1 MTRRKSSRGKDSG
14 RLKIGDAWNAITII
28 ALSQENP
35 LKAIAEFVENS
46 IDARASRVV
55 ITRGRERGEHFLSVA
70 DDGEGV
76 PRNSEGVP
84 DFHFVGTHI
93 CDSIKRRL
101 KLDGAQSVQG
111 EYGIGLLSFWTVGEE
126 FAMSS
131 AGADETTYEM
141 RMRKGDPSYSIVKRR
156 MLIPEP
162 GTRLK
167 IRPLLPGIRQL
178 SGEKIQ
184 WYLASELRERIRQS
198 GIHIKVIDRQARKEY
213 SVKPRDFSGRLL
225 HSLPVA
231 KNAHG
236 DIYTELYLNE
246 PGPENEVGLFR
257 SGTRILKSLTML
269 DTFQCPPWD
278 EGFLQGI
285 VDAPFLRL
293 TPSTRTGVIRDELF
307 ESFVQSMAPLAD
319 SLAGIIKEQKTAEEE
334 RTSRE
339 TLRAIQRAFREA
351 MLTLPAEEYDWFDIK
366 IRQRGQRAAGM
377 PDGANTLVE
386 QENENDGALP
396 VTGSSAE
403 SDTRQKQFFEYA
415 GPLHSVR
422 ISPGTCALAVG
433 KSRKLRVIARD
444 RSGNTIEESLII
456 NWRLLE
462 GKGSLEDKASEFA
475 TYHAPEEPGL
485 VRIGVTAM
493 QNETACEAEAI
504 ITVTDS
510 LLPETKGR
518 TNSSQG
524 LPGYTFEHA
533 PGQLWRS
540 RYDTE
545 HNLIV
550 VNNGHRDF
558 IYASRK
564 TKALKLRYI
573 TRLFAKEMINRNFP
587 GLPREQLLERLIELS
602 LYTEEYLR

>member
-1 MTRRKSSRGKDSG
+1 MNRRSSRNKDSG

-46 IDARASRVV
+46 IDARASRVT
-55 ITRGRERGEHFLSVA
+55 ITRGREHGDHFLMVA

-76 PRNSEGVP
+76 PRTPGGIP

-101 KLDGAQSVQG
+101 KLDGDRAIQG
-111 EYGIGLLSFWTVGEE
+111 EFGIGLLSFWTVGEE
-126 FAMSS
+126 LAMSS
-131 AGADETTYEM
+131 AGADETIYEM

-156 MLIPEP
+156 TLIPEP

-198 GIHIKVIDRQARKEY
+198 GVHIKVIDRQARKEY
-213 SVKPRDFSGRLL
+213 SVKPRDFTGQLL
-225 HSLPVA
+225 HNLPEA
-231 KNAHG
+231 KSVHG

-246 PGPENEVGLFR
+246 SEAENEVGLYR
-257 SGTRILKSLTML
+257 SGTRILSSLTQL
-269 DTFQCPPWD
+269 DTFQCPPWN

-285 VDAPFLRL
+285 VDAPFLSL
-293 TPSTRTGVIRDELF
+293 TPSTRTGVIQDELF
-307 ESFVQSMAPLAD
+307 ESFVQSMAPVAKKLAE
-319 SLAGIIKEQKTAEEE
+319 IIEEQKYAEEE

-351 MLTLPAEEYDWFDIK
+351 MLALPAEEYDWFDIN
-366 IRQRGQRAAGM
+366 IRQRVARAGGSANAG
-377 PDGANTLVE
+377 E
-386 QENENDGALP
+386 QEVESVDALP
-396 VTGSSAE
+396 VTELNDEPAN
-403 SDTRQKQFFEYA
+403 RQRQFFEYA

-422 ISPGTCALAVG
+422 ISPSTCALAVSN
-433 KSRKLRVIARD
+433 SRKLRALARD
-444 RSGNTIEESLII
+444 RNGNTIEDNLTIA
-456 NWRLLE
+456 WRIPE
-462 GKGSLEDKASEFA
+462 GAGDLDETGSEFV
-475 TYHAPEEPGL
+475 TYHAPDEPGL
-485 VRIGVTAM
+485 ARIGVTAT
-493 QNETACEAEAI
+493 QNETVCEAEAL

-510 LLPETKGR
+510 LLPDMKER
-518 TNSSQG
+518 TGPRHG

-540 RYDTE
+540 RYDADQ
-545 HNLIV
+545 NLIV

-558 IYASRK
+558 IFASK
-564 TKALKLRYI
+564 KSKALKLRYI
-573 TRLFAKEMINRNFP
+573 TRLFAKEMINKNFP

>member
-1 MTRRKSSRGKDSG
+1 MAKRRTSQPKNSG

-55 ITRGRERGEHFLSVA
+55 ITRGRERGEHFLTVA

-76 PRNSEGVP
+76 PKNSEGIP

-101 KLDGAQSVQG
+101 KLDGAQAIQG
-111 EYGIGLLSFWTVGEE
+111 EFGIGLLSFWTVGEE
-126 FAMSS
+126 LAMCS
-131 AGADETTYEM
+131 AAADNTIYEM

-156 MLIPEP
+156 TLIPEP

-178 SGEKIQ
+178 SGDKLQ

-198 GIHIKVIDRQARKEY
+198 GVHIKVIDRQARKEY
-213 SVKPRDFSGRLL
+213 TVKPRDFTGQLL
-225 HSLPVA
+225 HNLPEA
-231 KNAHG
+231 KSAHG

-246 PGPENEVGLFR
+246 SGSENEVGLYR
-257 SGTRILKSLTML
+257 SGTRILKSLSQL
-269 DTFQCPPWD
+269 DAFQCSPWN

-285 VDAPFLRL
+285 VDAPFLHL
-293 TPSTRTGVIRDELF
+293 TPTTRAGVVQDEVF
-307 ESFVQSMAPLAD
+307 ESFVQSMAPVAVRLKE
-319 SLAGIIKEQKTAEEE
+319 IIDEQKLAEEE

-351 MLTLPAEEYDWFDIK
+351 MLTLPAEEYDWFDINV
-366 IRQRGQRAAGM
+366 RRRVPQAGGSA
-377 PDGANTLVE
+377 GAE
-386 QENENDGALP
+386 DHGENGADNVAALP
-396 VTGSSAE
+396 VTDGDTE

-422 ISPGTCALAVG
+422 ISPGSCALAVG
-433 KSRKLRVIARD
+433 KSRKLHAIARD
-444 RSGNTIEESLII
+444 RNGNTIEENLII
-456 NWRLLE
+456 NWRILE
-462 GKGSLEDKASEFA
+462 GAGDLDEAGSEFA
-475 TYHAPEEPGL
+475 TYQAPEEPGL
-485 VRIGVTAM
+485 VRIGVTAT
-493 QNETACEAEAI
+493 QNETVCEAEAL

-510 LLPETKGR
+510 LLPETKEHSNAGR
-518 TNSSQG
+518 G

-540 RYDTE
+540 RYDTDQ
-545 HNLIV
+545 NLIV

-558 IYASRK
+558 IFASKK
-564 TKALKLRYI
+564 TKALKLRYM
-573 TRLFAKEMINRNFP
+573 TRLFAKEMINKNFP

>member
-1 MTRRKSSRGKDSG
+1 MNRRSSRNKDSG

-46 IDARASRVV
+46 IDARASRVT
-55 ITRGRERGEHFLSVA
+55 ITRGREHGDHFLMVA

-76 PRNSEGVP
+76 PRTPGGIP

-101 KLDGAQSVQG
+101 KLDGDRAIQG
-111 EYGIGLLSFWTVGEE
+111 EFGIGLLSFWTVGEE
-126 FAMSS
+126 LAMSS
-131 AGADETTYEM
+131 AGADETIYEM

-156 MLIPEP
+156 TLIPEP

-167 IRPLLPGIRQL
+167 IKPLLPGIRQL

-198 GIHIKVIDRQARKEY
+198 GVHIKVIDRQARKEY
-213 SVKPRDFSGRLL
+213 SVKPRDFTGQLL
-225 HSLPVA
+225 HSLPEA
-231 KNAHG
+231 KSVHG

-246 PGPENEVGLFR
+246 SGAENEVGLYR
-257 SGTRILKSLTML
+257 SGTRILSSLTQL
-269 DTFQCPPWD
+269 DTFQCPPWN

-285 VDAPFLRL
+285 VDAPFLSL
-293 TPSTRTGVIRDELF
+293 TPSTRTGIIQDELF
-307 ESFVQSMAPLAD
+307 ESFVQSMAPVAKKLAE
-319 SLAGIIKEQKTAEEE
+319 IIEEQKYAEEE

-351 MLTLPAEEYDWFDIK
+351 MLALPAEEYDWFDIN
-366 IRQRGQRAAGM
+366 IRQRVARTGGSAKAGEQQ
-377 PDGANTLVE
+377 VE
-386 QENENDGALP
+386 SVDAVP
-396 VTGSSAE
+396 VTELNDEPAN
-403 SDTRQKQFFEYA
+403 RQRQFFEYA

-422 ISPGTCALAVG
+422 ISPSTCALAVG
-433 KSRKLRVIARD
+433 NSRKLRALARD
-444 RSGNTIEESLII
+444 RNGNTIEDNLAIA
-456 NWRLLE
+456 WRILE
-462 GKGSLEDKASEFA
+462 GAGDLDETGSEFV
-475 TYHAPEEPGL
+475 TYHAPDEPGL
-485 VRIGVTAM
+485 ARIGVTAT
-493 QNETACEAEAI
+493 QNETVCEAEAL

-510 LLPETKGR
+510 LLPDMKER
-518 TNSSQG
+518 TGPRHG

-540 RYDTE
+540 RYDADQ
-545 HNLIV
+545 NLIV

-558 IYASRK
+558 IFASK
-564 TKALKLRYI
+564 KSKALKLRYI
-573 TRLFAKEMINRNFP
+573 TRLFAKEMINKNFP

>member
-1 MTRRKSSRGKDSG
+1 MAKRRTSQAENSG

-55 ITRGRERGEHFLSVA
+55 ITRGRERGEHFLTVA

-76 PRNSEGVP
+76 PKNSEGIP

-101 KLDGAQSVQG
+101 KLDGAQAIQG
-111 EYGIGLLSFWTVGEE
+111 EFGIGLLSFWTVGEE
-126 FAMSS
+126 LAMCS
-131 AGADETTYEM
+131 AAADNTIYEM

-156 MLIPEP
+156 TLIPEP

-178 SGEKIQ
+178 SGDKLQ

-198 GIHIKVIDRQARKEY
+198 GVHIKVIDRQARKEY
-213 SVKPRDFSGRLL
+213 TVKPRDFTGQLL
-225 HSLPVA
+225 HNLPEA
-231 KNAHG
+231 KSVHG

-246 PGPENEVGLFR
+246 SGSENEVGLYR
-257 SGTRILKSLTML
+257 SGTRILKSLSQL
-269 DTFQCPPWD
+269 DAFQCSPWN

-285 VDAPFLRL
+285 VDAPFLHL
-293 TPSTRTGVIRDELF
+293 TPTTRAGVVQDEVF
-307 ESFVQSMAPLAD
+307 ESFVQSMAPVAVRLKE
-319 SLAGIIKEQKTAEEE
+319 IIDEQKLAEEE

-351 MLTLPAEEYDWFDIK
+351 MLTLPAEEYDWFDINV
-366 IRQRGQRAAGM
+366 RRRVAQAGGAAGAE
-377 PDGANTLVE
+377 DHEENGADNVA
-386 QENENDGALP
+386 ALP
-396 VTGSSAE
+396 VTDGDTE

-422 ISPGTCALAVG
+422 ISPGSCALAVG
-433 KSRKLRVIARD
+433 KSRKLHAIARD
-444 RSGNTIEESLII
+444 RNGNTIEENLII
-456 NWRLLE
+456 NWRILE
-462 GKGSLEDKASEFA
+462 GAGDLGEAGSEFA
-475 TYHAPEEPGL
+475 TYQAPEEPGL
-485 VRIGVTAM
+485 VRIGVTAT
-493 QNETACEAEAI
+493 QNETVCKAEAL

-510 LLPETKGR
+510 LLPETKEHSNAGR
-518 TNSSQG
+518 G

-540 RYDTE
+540 RYDTDQ
-545 HNLIV
+545 NLIV

-558 IYASRK
+558 IFASKK
-564 TKALKLRYI
+564 TKALKLRYM
-573 TRLFAKEMINRNFP
+573 TRLFAKEMINKNFP

>member
-1 MTRRKSSRGKDSG
+1 MNRKSSRNKDSG

-46 IDARASRVV
+46 IDARSNRVT
-55 ITRGRERGEHFLSVA
+55 ITRGREHGDHFLMIT

-76 PRNSEGVP
+76 PRTPDGIP

-101 KLDGAQSVQG
+101 KLDGDRAIQG
-111 EYGIGLLSFWTVGEE
+111 EFGIGLLSFWTVGEE
-126 FAMSS
+126 LAMSS
-131 AGADETTYEM
+131 AGADETIYEM

-156 MLIPEP
+156 TLIPEP

-184 WYLASELRERIRQS
+184 WYLASELRERIRKS
-198 GIHIKVIDRQARKEY
+198 GVHIKVIDRQARKEY
-213 SVKPRDFSGRLL
+213 SVKPRDFTGQLL
-225 HSLPVA
+225 HNLPEA
-231 KNAHG
+231 KSVHG

-246 PGPENEVGLFR
+246 SEAENEVGLYR
-257 SGTRILKSLTML
+257 SGTRILSSLTQL
-269 DTFQCPPWD
+269 DTFQCPPWN

-285 VDAPFLRL
+285 VDAPFLSL
-293 TPSTRTGVIRDELF
+293 TPSTRTGIIQDELF
-307 ESFVQSMAPLAD
+307 ESFVQSMAPVAKKLAE
-319 SLAGIIKEQKTAEEE
+319 IIEEQKYAEEE

-351 MLTLPAEEYDWFDIK
+351 MLALPAEEYDWFDIN
-366 IRQRGQRAAGM
+366 IRQRVARTGGPAKAG
-377 PDGANTLVE
+377 E
-386 QENENDGALP
+386 QEVESVDALP
-396 VTGSSAE
+396 VTELNDKPAN
-403 SDTRQKQFFEYA
+403 RQRQFFEYA

-422 ISPGTCALAVG
+422 ISPSTCALAVG
-433 KSRKLRVIARD
+433 NSRKLRALARD
-444 RSGNTIEESLII
+444 RNGNTIEDNPTIA
-456 NWRLLE
+456 WRILE
-462 GKGSLEDKASEFA
+462 GAGDLDETGSEFV
-475 TYHAPEEPGL
+475 TYHAPDEPGL
-485 VRIGVTAM
+485 ARIGVTAT
-493 QNETACEAEAI
+493 QNETVCEAEAL

-510 LLPETKGR
+510 LLPDMKER
-518 TNSSQG
+518 TGPRHG

-540 RYDTE
+540 RYDTDQ
-545 HNLIV
+545 NFIV

-558 IYASRK
+558 IFASK
-564 TKALKLRYI
+564 KSKALKLRYI
-573 TRLFAKEMINRNFP
+573 TRLFAKEMINKNFP

>member
-1 MTRRKSSRGKDSG
+1 MAKRRTSQAKNSG

-55 ITRGRERGEHFLSVA
+55 ITRGRERGEHFLTVA

-76 PRNSEGVP
+76 PRNSEGIP

-101 KLDGAQSVQG
+101 KLDGAQAIQG
-111 EYGIGLLSFWTVGEE
+111 EFGIGLLSFWTVGEE
-126 FAMSS
+126 LAMCS
-131 AGADETTYEM
+131 AAADNTIYEM

-156 MLIPEP
+156 TLIPEP

-178 SGEKIQ
+178 SGDKLQ

-198 GIHIKVIDRQARKEY
+198 GVHIKVIDRQARKEY
-213 SVKPRDFSGRLL
+213 TVKPRDFTGQLL
-225 HSLPVA
+225 HNLPEA
-231 KNAHG
+231 KSVHG

-246 PGPENEVGLFR
+246 SGSENEVGLYR
-257 SGTRILKSLTML
+257 SGTRILKSLSQL
-269 DTFQCPPWD
+269 DAFQCSPWN

-285 VDAPFLRL
+285 VDAPFLHL
-293 TPSTRTGVIRDELF
+293 TPTTRAGVVQDEVF
-307 ESFVQSMAPLAD
+307 ESFVQSMAPVAVRLKE
-319 SLAGIIKEQKTAEEE
+319 IIDEQKLAEEE

-351 MLTLPAEEYDWFDIK
+351 MLTLPAEEYDWFDIN
-366 IRQRGQRAAGM
+366 IRRRVAQAGGSA
-377 PDGANTLVE
+377 GAE
-386 QENENDGALP
+386 DHGENGADNVAALP
-396 VTGSSAE
+396 VTDGDTE
-403 SDTRQKQFFEYA
+403 SDARQKQFFEYA

-422 ISPGTCALAVG
+422 ISPGSCALAVG
-433 KSRKLRVIARD
+433 KSRKLHAIARD
-444 RSGNTIEESLII
+444 RNGNTIEENLII
-456 NWRLLE
+456 NWRILE
-462 GKGSLEDKASEFA
+462 GAGDLDEAGSEFA
-475 TYHAPEEPGL
+475 TYQAPEEPGL
-485 VRIGVTAM
+485 VRIGVTAA
-493 QNETACEAEAI
+493 QNETACEAEAL

-510 LLPETKGR
+510 LLPETKEHSNTGR
-518 TNSSQG
+518 G

-540 RYDTE
+540 RYDTDQ
-545 HNLIV
+545 NLIV

-558 IYASRK
+558 IFASKK
-564 TKALKLRYI
+564 TKALKLRYM
-573 TRLFAKEMINRNFP
+573 TRLFAKEMINKNFP